1 MVGHVKWLT
10 TRFKVPIQISRLKEH
25 HMLKSIQQKQINPGK
40 YLGFMFSIASVFVN
54 VMLSWAQAPHKP
66 QIAFVSDRDGVSQI
80 YVMDVTG
87 RNVRRLTTPPGS
99 SNRPAWSPDGRT
111 IAFNS
116 DRDGIGRTGIYLM
129 DADGGNVRKLP
140 IPLFAPSGPTWSP
153 DGRRI
158 AFLARQGFEDENF
171 DIYVIDVNG
180 KKLQR
185 LTNQPGADW
194 SPTWSPDGK
203 SIAFD
208 SSRDIERGK
217 GRDIYLIDINGRNL
231 RNLTEKHPRHDD
243 HPAWSSDGRKIA
255 FVSNRD
261 GNAEI
266 YVMDADG
273 RNQRNLTNHPASDG
287 LFGVS
292 WFDPRFALSV
302 LPVSKCIVSWGWL
315 KRLGQ

>member
-1 MVGHVKWLT
+1 MVEMSEN
-10 TRFKVPIQISRLKEH
+10 F
-25 HMLKSIQQKQINPGK
+25 
-40 YLGFMFSIASVFVN
+40 
-54 VMLSWAQAPHKP
+54 
-66 QIAFVSDRDGVSQI
+66 
-80 YVMDVTG
+80 
-87 RNVRRLTTPPGS
+87 
-99 SNRPAWSPDGRT
+99 
-111 IAFNS
+111 
-116 DRDGIGRTGIYLM
+116 
-129 DADGGNVRKLP
+129 P

-203 SIAFD
+203 QIAFRSSLRSGGEIYVMDGDGSNKRNLTNHIANDSNPAWSPDGKSIAFE
-208 SSRDIERGK
+208 SSRDIAREK
-217 GRDIYLIDINGRNL
+217 GRDIYLMDVNGRNL